1 MHRQVVL
8 TVSVRVA
15 GVTLALKIGTIG
27 RYGAVVAL
35 CLGTAAH
42 ESAAQTAYEACVNN
56 ATAVH
61 DTSHAAECKRLA
73 EQTEQDRADCLGKL
87 KLPPTYCDASYPA
100 RDGSP
105 NCTLPA
111 ENATVI
117 DAELERARYRC
128 ARESQAAR

>member
-15 GVTLALKIGTIG
+15 GVTLALKIGTIS

-35 CLGTAAH
+35 CLGTAA
-42 ESAAQTAYEACVNN
+42 ELAGQTAYEACVNN

-61 DTSHAAECKRLA
+61 ETLHTAECKRLA
-73 EQTEQDRADCLGKL
+73 DQTEQDRADCLGKL